1 MAYASSTTTAWRAN
15 NDTSIPWNTTGA
27 KVLSASGQVTASTE
41 GAGVF
46 VGRGLFMLELTVSTI
61 LLGSGFDTINF
72 MVQRNTSRLPGQ
84 WTNIGQLCIGDATG
98 IGVALGIDVYTF
110 PIWNDGDSEVRIY
123 TYVNGSA
130 SAVTWAAKLYP
141 MRSKE
146 SA

>member
-15 NDTSIPWNTTGA
+15 NDATVPWNTTGGT
-27 KVLSASGQVTASTE
+27 VLSASGQLTATTE
-41 GAGVF
+41 GGGVF
-46 VGRGLFMLELTVSTI
+46 VGRGLFMAEFTITAI

-72 MVQRNTSRLPGQ
+72 MIQRNTKAAPGQ
-84 WTNIGQLCIGDATG
+84 WTNIDQLVLGDATG

-110 PIWNDGDSEVRIY
+110 PIWNDGDDQIRVY

-130 SAVTWAAKLYP
+130 SAVTWSAKLYP
-141 MRSKE
+141 LRSKE

>member
-15 NDTSIPWNTTGA
+15 NDITVPWNTVGG
-27 KVLSASGQVTASTE
+27 KVLSASGQVTSSTE

-46 VGRGLFMLELTVSTI
+46 VGRGLFMCELTVTSI

-72 MVQRNTSRLPGQ
+72 MIERNTMRATGQ
-84 WTNIGQLCIGDATG
+84 WTNIGQLVLGDATG

-110 PIWNDGDSEVRIY
+110 PIWNDGDNQVRVY

-130 SAVTWAAKLYP
+130 SAVTWSAKLYP
-141 MRSKE
+141 LRSKE
-146 SA
+146 AA